1 MRVRV
6 LSYIRLSVVKQSYC
20 VSLENPTTEGDL
32 DFGGFIHQSYQT

>member
-6 LSYIRLSVVKQSYC
+6 LSRYTQVVKQSNS

-32 DFGGFIHQSYQT
+32 YFGGFILQNYQT

>member
-6 LSYIRLSVVKQSYC
+6 LSRYTRVVKQSYC

-32 DFGGFIHQSYQT
+32 DFGGFIHQNYQT